1 MKKQLA
7 LGLLSVAVLAGI
19 AEAQGTRKPVFA
31 GAFYD
36 ADPAR
41 LAALVDGYLKSAAE
55 PPAEAREARVL
66 IAPHAG
72 YIFSGQAA
80 AHAYRVARG
89 RPIETVVVV
98 GTSHQFA
105 LDGGSVYLRGGYETP
120 LGTVPVDEALAAR
133 IARASGF
140 SYVAA
145 AHEKEHSVEVQVPFI
160 QRVLPDA
167 RIVPIVLGYPTRTS
181 INALAKGLGEA
192 LASPGALI
200 VVSTDL
206 SHYLDKEEANAV
218 DARTIDLVRKAD
230 AGAIADRSARGE
242 NMMCGGGGVAAALLA
257 VKKLG
262 PPRVTVLRYTDSS
275 AVTGDT
281 ARVVGYLAAAVS
293 AGTPAARFSLSE
305 DEKTELLELARRA
318 VRTFVEDSRV
328 VEYQTANPRLTAA
341 KGAFVTLK
349 KRGELRGCIG
359 YIEPVF
365 PLYETVIRT
374 AVFAATQD
382 QRFPPVRPA
391 ELAELEY
398 EISVL
403 TPPEKVD
410 GPERVAVG
418 RHGLVIS
425 RGENRGLLLP
435 QVAVENGWDRETFL
449 CQACVK
455 AGLPPDAWKKGAEI
469 SVFEAIVFP

>member
-55 PPAEAREARVL
+55 PPVEAREARVL

-167 RIVPIVLGYPTRTS
+167 RIVPIVLGYPTRAS

-328 VEYQTANPRLTAA
+328 VEYQTANPRLSRIDD
-341 KGAFVTLK
+341 GLK
-349 KRGELRGCIG
+349 LLGPMRQLHYGH
-359 YIEPVF
+359 
-365 PLYETVIRT
+365 
-374 AVFAATQD
+374 
-382 QRFPPVRPA
+382 A
-391 ELAELEY
+391 E
-398 EISVL
+398 S
-403 TPPEKVD
+403 
-410 GPERVAVG
+410 
-418 RHGLVIS
+418 
-425 RGENRGLLLP
+425 
-435 QVAVENGWDRETFL
+435 
-449 CQACVK
+449 
-455 AGLPPDAWKKGAEI
+455 AEI
-469 SVFEAIVFP
+469 D